1 MPTWLAILLGILGSA
16 GVFSFVEFLVKRHDT
31 RKGTT
36 SQIMT
41 ELKSL
46 QNDIKA
52 LRDQIEENKAVESR
66 RRILSISDELLHED
80 TDRRHSKEYFDQI
93 LDDITL
99 YEKYCEAHKDFK
111 NNKAVASITHIKKI
125 YNERLEK
132 KDFL

>member
-1 MPTWLAILLGILGSA
+1 MPVWAAILLGFAGSTA
-16 GVFSFVEFLVKRHDT
+16 LFGFFEFLIKRHDAK
-31 RKGTT
+31 KGVLA
-36 SQIMT
+36 
-41 ELKSL
+41 EVRSL
-46 QNDIKA
+46 RA
-52 LRDQIEENKAVESR
+52 EFEESKAVEAR
-66 RRILSISDELLHED
+66 RRILQISDELLHED